1 MHKRERARERER
13 QITPMGKHTRLTFDA
28 PMYMYMCVH
37 IYKHICTCI
46 HTYIH
51 VYIYTHTYIYTYTWT
66 NTHTDCDGRCTYR
79 HTGRVHL
86 RYMMF
91 GSMKSTSC

>member
-51 VYIYTHTYIYTYTWT
+51 VYIYIHIHISTHTRGQ
-66 NTHTDCDGRCTYR
+66 THTQTVMDGA
-79 HTGRVHL
+79 HTDTQGA
-86 RYMMF
+86 F
-91 GSMKSTSC
+91 ICAT